1 MCQQCE
7 QFITLNFLSNSVLIP
22 LIPMYEVK
30 GTLTLS
36 GKLFFFFFF
45 FGGGGGGEG
54 RGTIPGEEY
63 TEKTIFMFFGTCS
76 IFGVNRIVFRS
87 QHLHLEQ

>member
-45 FGGGGGGEG
+45 FGGGGGGERDG
-54 RGTIPGEEY
+54 AL
-63 TEKTIFMFFGTCS
+63 
-76 IFGVNRIVFRS
+76 FRERNIQKRPYS
-87 QHLHLEQ
+87 CFLGLVLFLE